1 MDCLATVVDAP
12 ITVSIRPDLQFS
24 QGLPDNQVVAT
35 FSDPGGD
42 ETLTDYAATIN
53 WGDGT
58 TTPGTT
64 SYHSYRGS
72 NQFNV
77 TAADMHAYSDTQSR
91 QITVTVCDQGGASD
105 YAIGTVSVLPQQV
118 LGWGQ
123 DYQLTGDDSD
133 LDFDGLVATF
143 VNPGGAG
150 SLSDYSVQVQVNG
163 TPVTSSQLT
172 YDSSTNEFQV
182 NCSCTLPDPDLD
194 VFSVNVVEDGIEA
207 NFSSEAYTQPSGLS
221 ASEGAHATAV
231 AGQELAMQLA
241 SFTVADPDVTPQP
254 YYAAVSWDNGYWT
267 DYSAEVV
274 PSGNGY
280 VVEGTNLY
288 AEAGNYAVRVN
299 IYTASGSLGTVYD
312 TVSVSDPAISIA
324 PATGLQAD
332 VDTQF
337 TRTVA
342 TFTDPNTQAVSG
354 DFIARITWEN
364 GNTSTGTVNFD
375 DGSGTISG
383 NYTYGQTGPQTI
395 KVELYDVGG
404 AEAHTTVSMQVN
416 PGTLDV
422 VPVPFAIDD
431 LNAGDMVQVASLSD
445 TDVAAV
451 SGNYTATMN
460 WGSASCGCLV
470 VPADDGGF
478 DVYGSTAT
486 PFAGSNEPITV
497 TITDTGGASA
507 TITENAFLLDSGSMV
522 TLDGLP
528 DASNVTVTNGTE
540 LGLDGSTVS
549 FSTLDLIDGSIDD
562 GTINTTSDGT
572 YTIQNGGISANLAGS
587 GSFTIPSDGWVEL
600 AGTNSVLTGGVSIAS
615 CAHVLVG
622 GTFTLAGSGNVT
634 VDSGGSLGLEGGGT
648 LITASGATVTNYGTF
663 VNHAGG
669 TVINDGTLSSGATAS
684 NWGTLVNNG
693 TLNTGDGISNNGE
706 IVNDNTI
713 TGAVDGAIAVQGT
726 VLATGGSV
734 DVSTLASADIV
745 LTEGTTLTGSG
756 NLDNVLI
763 VNGGLSGSITA
774 NNVEVT
780 GEAVVQSATSATV
793 TGALVVESGAELDAY
808 GLLTTNGASIVS
820 GTFDIDGTLA
830 NAGSMITLG
839 TTNDNG
845 SLDNTGS
852 LTNAG
857 TLTDN
862 GAIDNFAPG
871 MTYFD
876 GTGADNIT
884 DSDLALPADGSPNG
898 FSVSFQINT
907 TSSGCAF
914 AWGTSEGA
922 GARASTRC

>member
-1 MDCLATVVDAP
+1 MPGRSWPCSWPPLRSP
-12 ITVSIRPDLQFS
+12 IR
-24 QGLPDNQVVAT
+24 N
-35 FSDPGGD
+35 
-42 ETLTDYAATIN
+42 
-53 WGDGT
+53 
-58 TTPGTT
+58 
-64 SYHSYRGS
+64 
-72 NQFNV
+72 
-77 TAADMHAYSDTQSR
+77 
-91 QITVTVCDQGGASD
+91 
-105 YAIGTVSVLPQQV
+105 
-118 LGWGQ
+118 
-123 DYQLTGDDSD
+123 
-133 LDFDGLVATF
+133 
-143 VNPGGAG
+143 
-150 SLSDYSVQVQVNG
+150 
-163 TPVTSSQLT
+163 
-172 YDSSTNEFQV
+172 
-182 NCSCTLPDPDLD
+182 
-194 VFSVNVVEDGIEA
+194 
-207 NFSSEAYTQPSGLS
+207 
-221 ASEGAHATAV
+221 
-231 AGQELAMQLA
+231 
-241 SFTVADPDVTPQP
+241 VTPQP

-288 AEAGNYAVRVN
+288 AEAGNYAVRVD

-486 PFAGSNEPITV
+486 PFAGSNKPITV

-540 LGLDGSTVS
+540 LGLDGSTVL

-562 GTINTTSDGT
+562 GTINTTSGW
-572 YTIQNGGISANLAGS
+572 NLHHPEWWYLRKPCWKR
-587 GSFTIPSDGWVEL
+587 IVHDPQRRLVEL

-634 VDSGGSLGLEGGGT
+634 VDSGGSLR
-648 LITASGATVTNYGTF
+648 ARRRRHPHHRQRS
-663 VNHAGG
+663 
-669 TVINDGTLSSGATAS
+669 DGH
-684 NWGTLVNNG
+684 
-693 TLNTGDGISNNGE
+693 
-706 IVNDNTI
+706 
-713 TGAVDGAIAVQGT
+713 
-726 VLATGGSV
+726 
-734 DVSTLASADIV
+734 
-745 LTEGTTLTGSG
+745 
-756 NLDNVLI
+756 
-763 VNGGLSGSITA
+763 
-774 NNVEVT
+774 
-780 GEAVVQSATSATV
+780 
-793 TGALVVESGAELDAY
+793 ELRHVCKPRRRHGY
-808 GLLTTNGASIVS
+808 
-820 GTFDIDGTLA
+820 
-830 NAGSMITLG
+830 
-839 TTNDNG
+839 
-845 SLDNTGS
+845 
-852 LTNAG
+852 
-857 TLTDN
+857 
-862 GAIDNFAPG
+862 
-871 MTYFD
+871 
-876 GTGADNIT
+876 
-884 DSDLALPADGSPNG
+884 
-898 FSVSFQINT
+898 
-907 TSSGCAF
+907 
-914 AWGTSEGA
+914 
-922 GARASTRC
+922 